1 MPSLGRVQG
10 DARPRNKQHATS
22 VVVLLQRA
30 RVHGG
35 RASASE
41 LVLRDLLRTRDG
53 RPVVLTPLE
62 EGDYHLFLSHTV
74 HPPGLEL

>member
-10 DARPRNKQHATS
+10 DPRPRKKQHATS
-22 VVVLLQRA
+22 VVVLVQRA

-41 LVLRDLLRTRDG
+41 LVLRDLLRTRDPAAHPLLKEPEWRA
-53 RPVVLTPLE
+53 RPM
-62 EGDYHLFLSHTV
+62 
-74 HPPGLEL
+74 